1 MLIAFITGLLGSF
14 HCVGMCGGIVLA
26 VQAKHWQ
33 NALIYHLGRSLM
45 YAFIGLLFGLFGK
58 GLYVAGFQQYLSIF
72 LGISMI
78 AFVLFPTQNFP
89 FLYQFYQK
97 MKQFFKPLQIQ
108 NSFLSTFILGILNG
122 LLPCGLVYAAL
133 FVAIATADAFY
144 GATYMFLFGLGT
156 MPMLFALSISQKM
169 IPISLRFKLNK
180 LVPIFVVCVGIL
192 LIVRGLNL
200 DIPYLSP
207 YIEPYQE
214 ITSCHS

>member
-14 HCVGMCGGIVLA
+14 HCVGMCGGLVLA

-33 NALIYHLGRSLM
+33 NALTYHLGRSLM
-45 YAFIGLLFGLFGK
+45 YAMIGLFFGLFGK
-58 GLYVAGFQQYLSIF
+58 SLYIAGFQQYLSIF
-72 LGISMI
+72 LGACMI
-78 AFVLFPTQNFP
+78 GFVFFPNQKFP

-97 MKQFFKPLQIQ
+97 VKLLFKPLLIR
-108 NSFLSTFILGILNG
+108 NSFLSTFTFGVLNG
-122 LLPCGLVYAAL
+122 LLPCGLVYAAV

-169 IPISLRFKLNK
+169 IPISLRFRLSK
-180 LVPIFVVCVGIL
+180 LVPIFVVFVAIL

-200 DIPYLSP
+200 NIPYLSP

-214 ITSCHS
+214 ITSCHG

>member
-1 MLIAFITGLLGSF
+1 MLVAFITGFLGSF

-45 YAFIGLLFGLFGK
+45 YAVIGLLFGLFGR

-72 LGISMI
+72 LGICMI
-78 AFVLFPTQNFP
+78 SFVLLPTQNFP

-97 MKQFFKPLQIQ
+97 AKQLLKPLKIQ
-108 NSFLSTFILGILNG
+108 NSFLSTFMLGILNG
-122 LLPCGLVYAAL
+122 LLPCGLVYAAV

-144 GATYMFLFGLGT
+144 GASYMFLFGLGT
-156 MPMLFALSISQKM
+156 MPMLFALSISQKIM
-169 IPISLRFKLNK
+169 PVSLRFKLNK
-180 LVPIFVVCVGIL
+180 LVPVFVVCVGIL

-200 DIPYLSP
+200 NIPYLSP

-214 ITSCHS
+214 ITSCHG

>member
-1 MLIAFITGLLGSF
+1 
-14 HCVGMCGGIVLA
+14 
-26 VQAKHWQ
+26 
-33 NALIYHLGRSLM
+33 
-45 YAFIGLLFGLFGK
+45 
-58 GLYVAGFQQYLSIF
+58 
-72 LGISMI
+72 
-78 AFVLFPTQNFP
+78 
-89 FLYQFYQK
+89 
-97 MKQFFKPLQIQ
+97 MKKFFKPLQIQ
-108 NSFLSTFILGILNG
+108 NSFLSTFTLGILNG

-180 LVPIFVVCVGIL
+180 LVPVFVVCVGIL

-200 DIPYLSP
+200 NIPYLSP

>member
-1 MLIAFITGLLGSF
+1 MLVAFITGLLGSF

-45 YAFIGLLFGLFGK
+45 YAMIGLLFGLFGR

-72 LGISMI
+72 LGICMI
-78 AFVLFPTQNFP
+78 GFVLLPTQNFP

-97 MKQFFKPLQIQ
+97 AKQLFKPLQIQ
-108 NSFLSTFILGILNG
+108 NSFLSTFTLGILNG
-122 LLPCGLVYAAL
+122 LLPCGLVYAAV

-144 GATYMFLFGLGT
+144 GASYMFLFGLGT
-156 MPMLFALSISQKM
+156 MPMLFALSISGKIM
-169 IPISLRFKLNK
+169 PVSIRFKLNK
-180 LVPIFVVCVGIL
+180 LIPVFVVCVGIL
-192 LIVRGLNL
+192 LIIRGLNL
-200 DIPYLSP
+200 NIPYLSP

-214 ITSCHS
+214 ITSCHG

>member
-1 MLIAFITGLLGSF
+1 MLVAFITGLLGSF

-45 YAFIGLLFGLFGK
+45 YAMIGLLFGLFGR

-72 LGISMI
+72 LGICMI
-78 AFVLFPTQNFP
+78 GFVLLPTQNFP

-97 MKQFFKPLQIQ
+97 AKQLFKPLQIR
-108 NSFLSTFILGILNG
+108 NSFLSTFTLGILNG
-122 LLPCGLVYAAL
+122 LLPCGLVYAAV

-144 GATYMFLFGLGT
+144 GASYMFLFGLGT
-156 MPMLFALSISQKM
+156 MPMLFALSISQKIM
-169 IPISLRFKLNK
+169 PVSMRFRLNK
-180 LVPIFVVCVGIL
+180 LVPVFVVCVGIL

-200 DIPYLSP
+200 NIPYLSP

-214 ITSCHS
+214 ITSCHG